1 MGIVDARAVAAELDG
16 QGAVAEHVILP
27 VDVEH
32 AVVEVFGVLHR
43 ETLEHQQHTVGQT
56 RPEAQAIG
64 GFHGRHA
71 THGGGVLAR
80 FFKAKPDGF
89 LDEQAFKAFG
99 ASEEEFETIG
109 HGNSRA
115 FG

>member
-1 MGIVDARAVAAELDG
+1 MAAEFNG

-27 VDVEH
+27 LDVEH
-32 AVVEVFGVLHR
+32 TVVEVFSVFHR
-43 ETLEHQQHTVGQT
+43 ETLEYQQHAVGQT
-56 RPEAQAIG
+56 RPEAQAIS

-71 THGGGVLAR
+71 THGGSVLAR

-89 LDEQAFKAFG
+89 LDEQAFKAFW

-109 HGNSRA
+109 HGNSRT
-115 FG
+115 FS